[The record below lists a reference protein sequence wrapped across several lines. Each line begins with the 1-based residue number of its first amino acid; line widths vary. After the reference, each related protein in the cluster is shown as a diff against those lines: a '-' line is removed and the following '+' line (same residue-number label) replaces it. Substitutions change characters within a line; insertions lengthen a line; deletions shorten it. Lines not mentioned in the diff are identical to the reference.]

1 LESKIANNDDIQFD
15 MSKLELEFDYETD
28 LELIES
34 GRRVLDTDLYH
45 AVEFYVIEELGILTQ
60 NYFSLLL
67 KNTQS

>member
-45 AVEFYVIEELGILTQ
+45 AVEFYVIEDP
-60 NYFSLLL
+60 L
-67 KNTQS
+67 KLVSNLEF